1 MIGIGGFSKVF
12 LGIIYI
18 IYKQDIKLHKNIML

>member
-12 LGIIYI
+12 LGILYI
-18 IYKQDIKLHKNIML
+18 IKKQDIKLLKNFMP